1 MREYK
6 HSKELLDSAMAS
18 IILDLRHEPEA
29 VRDLL
34 TSIPKNVLEAY
45 VIPADKEELEREP

>member
-1 MREYK
+1 MKEYK

-18 IILDLRHEPEA
+18 IIMDLRHEPEF

-34 TSIPKNVLEAY
+34 TAIPKNVLEAY
-45 VIPADKEELEREP
+45 VVPSDRKELEDEP